1 LKCVDSLDGIVQ
13 INHIH
18 YKSSAPKVISL
29 VYDRSRRIFRLWS
42 SGVWHNVVLYVPQIL
57 LAGCVLMLRMPYCS
71 VKLHY

>member
-42 SGVWHNVVLYVPQIL
+42 SGVWHNIVL
-57 LAGCVLMLRMPYCS
+57 
-71 VKLHY
+71 